1 MKIPEGVSIIEV
13 GVVGCTQV
21 VHSVDSPNAPAA
33 GDKMAVSVI
42 KDRFQFNIPGSVNTL
57 AGHRTGHLL
66 LVETLEL

>member
-1 MKIPEGVSIIEV
+1 MKIPEGVSVIEV

-21 VHSVDSPNAPAA
+21 VHSVDSLNAPAA

-66 LVETLEL
+66 LVESLEL